1 MEGNNRRE
9 GIKMTFQELYELV
22 PSDTLQRDLEYIERT
37 DQIPAGYN
45 IRQVTLML
53 EYLERRREE

>member
-1 MEGNNRRE
+1 
-9 GIKMTFQELYELV
+9 MTFQELYELV

>member
-1 MEGNNRRE
+1 
-9 GIKMTFQELYELV
+9 MTYQELCKLV
-22 PSDTLQRDLEYIERT
+22 PSDTLQRDLEYIEKT

-53 EYLERRREE
+53 EYLEGRESK